1 MDSQP
6 LFLFYSGTSLI
17 GKIIRRTTNSKF
29 SHVALLLD
37 DFHCL
42 ELDYKS
48 PTSIKHFRYPKG
60 SYHLYKLNIH
70 LTEQEIKRLNVFIR
84 NNISTKYD
92 WKFIFSRALNIF
104 FGTLIINSKDRYNCD
119 ELIVEAYRFIG
130 INLIEE
136 DVKLSPETLSKSDKL
151 VKIY

>member
-17 GKIIRRTTNSKF
+17 GKIIKRTTNSKF

-48 PTSIKHFRYPKG
+48 PTSIKHFKYPKG

-70 LTEQEIKRLNVFIR
+70 LTDQQLKMFNVFIR

-92 WKFIFSRALNIF
+92 WKYIFSRGFNLL
-104 FGTLIINSKDRYNCD
+104 FGTPIVNSKNRYNCD
-119 ELIVEAYRFIG
+119 ELIVEAFRFIG
-130 INLIEE
+130 VNLIED
-136 DVKLSPETLSKSDKL
+136 DVMMSPETLSKSDKL
-151 VKIY
+151 EKI